1 MNVSGLNYIVA
12 LAKLGTMTQVAE
24 KFYIS
29 PSAVSQCI
37 HKEEQELGVTLFQ
50 YIDHRMIPTETGK
63 TYISYAK
70 KILAVQESTD
80 RKIRSLSQTSDALH
94 IVLAPLHED
103 YFKAQI
109 LPKLGRC
116 FSEINMV
123 TTTINSRMS
132 VEYLLNSIAD
142 IAIIP
147 LPYHYHQTM
156 LEGIEL
162 DDDRLILI
170 VPKAYLLRITKD
182 TPRIEDCETIPFIL
196 LRNGSYMRSMAD
208 HLLQTHHIISNRIYE
223 VDSYI
228 TCREFLESGR
238 GATFLPSHLLPPH
251 AEEHFFIFDPEPA
264 LRFQNKVIFPSF
276 SPEHDKLQRIAEEIH
291 TLWQ

>member
-24 KFYIS
+24 KYYIS

-37 HKEEQELGVTLFQ
+37 HKEEQELGTTLFQ
-50 YIDHRMIPTETGK
+50 YIDHRMIPTEAGK
-63 TYISYAK
+63 TYISYAE
-70 KILAVQESTD
+70 KILDVQESTE
-80 RKIRSLSQTSDALH
+80 RKINSLTQTSDALH
-94 IVLAPLHED
+94 IALAPLHEN

-109 LPKLGRC
+109 LPELGTH
-116 FSEINMV
+116 FPEINMV
-123 TTTINSRMS
+123 TTTINARMA
-132 VEYLLNSIAD
+132 VEYLLNAVAE

-156 LEGIEL
+156 LEEIGL
-162 DDDRLILI
+162 NYDRLVLI

-182 TPRIEDCETIPFIL
+182 SPRIEDCETIPFIL
-196 LRNGSYMRSMAD
+196 LRNGSYMRSMTD
-208 HLLQTHHIISNRIYE
+208 HLLQTHHIFSNRIYE

-228 TCREFLESGR
+228 ICREFLESGL
-238 GATFLPSHLLPPH
+238 GATFLPSRLIPPN
-251 AEEHFFIFDPEPA
+251 AEEHFFIFDPDPA
-264 LRFQNKVIFPSF
+264 LRFQNKVLFPSF

-291 TLWQ
+291 TLWK